1 MKKFL
6 FALLLGAAGLT
17 AFPALA
23 DGMPEWTLYQRD
35 GAIVLHTESALPQG
49 DALIEIT
56 DVLGKRVATYRRS
69 VSNIQQDLEIATQ
82 LTPGVYMVKIQVGA
96 DIQVRRLRWQ

>member
-1 MKKFL
+1 L
-6 FALLLGAAGLT
+6 
-17 AFPALA
+17 
-23 DGMPEWTLYQRD
+23 
-35 GAIVLHTESALPQG
+35 SQG

-56 DVLGKRVATYRRS
+56 DVLGKRVATFRRS
-69 VSNIQQDLEIATQ
+69 LSNSQQDLEIATQ

>member
-1 MKKFL
+1 
-6 FALLLGAAGLT
+6 
-17 AFPALA
+17 
-23 DGMPEWTLYQRD
+23 
-35 GAIVLHTESALPQG
+35 LPQG

-69 VSNIQQDLEIATQ
+69 LSNIQQDLEIATQ